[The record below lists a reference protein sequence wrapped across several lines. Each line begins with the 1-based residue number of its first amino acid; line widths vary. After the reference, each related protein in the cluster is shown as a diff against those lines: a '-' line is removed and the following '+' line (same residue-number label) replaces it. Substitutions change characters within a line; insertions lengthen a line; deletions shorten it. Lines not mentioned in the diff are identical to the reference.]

1 VSHQEKYK
9 EAARITLT
17 QLINLVRVQ
26 NEVVVL
32 RIRLK
37 LKQIYAKLTGAN
49 LDLGYAANNIISIVL
64 DL

>member
-49 LDLGYAANNIISIVL
+49 LDLGYATNNIISIVL